1 MKPYSKDLRTRVLDT
16 VDGGMPREE
25 VAQVFSVSVPTIKRF
40 ISTGAARE
48 GQIVLLDNLGAAHKT
63 ELVRGLIE
71 AQRCNSY
78 HPTLT
83 ISTP

>member
-40 ISTGAARE
+40 ISTGAAR
-48 GQIVLLDNLGAAHKT
+48 GANSALG
-63 ELVRGLIE
+63 
-71 AQRCNSY
+71 
-78 HPTLT
+78 
-83 ISTP
+83 